1 MATMVDKHEVDL
13 TKGPIF
19 SKLIKFA
26 LPFVF
31 TNILTL
37 LFHATDIA
45 TLRFMVGGKAV
56 AAVSSSGSLTALL
69 INFFV
74 GFSAGAS
81 VVLSKCVGSNNVDK
95 ARRVVGTAM
104 CFSIIAGIFI
114 MIVAWFGAETFLRWT
129 DCPENILPQATK
141 YLRIYLLGAPITLF
155 YNLGTGML
163 RAVGDSVRPMI
174 YLMICGVANVV
185 LNIFFIAVFDLT
197 VEGVA
202 IGTVA
207 SQLISSVL
215 IFIAMRKSNGFSRF
229 EFKFFKIHGKEF
241 GDILKIGLPTA
252 IQSSLFSIS
261 NVLIQSNIN
270 AFGEL
275 AIEGDGGAK
284 QIDAFIYTVGNA
296 IANAS
301 MSFVSQNLGARN
313 MERVKK
319 TIKISILCAFVIQ
332 FAVGIIS
339 LLLAQPLL
347 SLFVETDGA
356 FIYGKERLLIMS
368 LFYFMCGIMEVLQLA
383 MRAMGKSTTSMILAI
398 FFVCVFRII
407 WLKSFFLL
415 NPTFVMIFLS
425 YPVSWALNILAHII
439 LISPLAKKLTK
450 QFASEKQ
457 GEQKTQ
463 ELSQVNR

>member
-56 AAVSSSGSLTALL
+56 AAVSSTASLTSLF

-74 GFSAGAS
+74 GFSSGAS

-95 ARRVVGTAM
+95 ARRIVGTAM

-114 MIVAWFGAETFLRWT
+114 MIVAWFGAETFLRGT
-129 DCPENILPQATK
+129 DCPENLLPQASK
-141 YLRIYLLGAPITLF
+141 YLRVYLLGAPITLF
-155 YNLGTGML
+155 YNLGAGML
-163 RAVGDSVRPMI
+163 RAVGDSLRPMI
-174 YLMICGVANVV
+174 YLMISGVANIV
-185 LNIFFIAVFDLT
+185 LNIFFIAVFNLT

-202 IGTVA
+202 IGTIS

-215 IFIAMRKSNGFSRF
+215 IFIAMKRSKGFSRF
-229 EFKFFKIHGKEF
+229 EFKFLKIHGKEF
-241 GDILKIGLPTA
+241 LEIIAIGLPTA

-261 NVLIQSNIN
+261 NVLIQSSIN
-270 AFGEL
+270 TFGEL

-296 IANAS
+296 IAHAS

-319 TIKISILCAFVIQ
+319 TINTAILCTIVIQ
-332 FAVGIIS
+332 LAFGLICF
-339 LLLAQPLL
+339 LWAQPLL
-347 SLFVETDGA
+347 SLFVETEGA

-368 LFYFMCGIMEVLQLA
+368 LFYFMSGVMDVFQLS

-398 FFVCVFRII
+398 FFVCIFRII
-407 WLKSFFLL
+407 WLNSFFLL
-415 NPTFVMIFLS
+415 KPVFLMIFIS
-425 YPVSWALNILAHII
+425 YPVSWALNILAHILLI
-439 LISPLAKKLTK
+439 LPLVKKLTK
-450 QFASEKQ
+450 QFSKQRQ
-457 GEQKTQ
+457 GEKTTQ
-463 ELSQVNR
+463 EISQTNL